1 MSVLDLG
8 ASVPEKRKLSHLR
21 ARPAAAV
28 RARAPPPWVA
38 ERAAACAA
46 EVMDAVRIVL
56 GGEALPHSYE
66 WYHRAT
72 EKLCRHRPLEQSA
85 VADGVFEQ
93 LQQHFEVAVWPQARQ
108 ALATRDELECARQ
121 YLAVFEAWRQRLVTL
136 GLLLLYLDRSYLKQH
151 PTRHMIGEWGLQT
164 WVAALAHEGA
174 AALMRVAE
182 VLLHRTR
189 RRHFADSAAAGALLA
204 HLVNLNVAGGDPELS
219 LQRLWIDRAV
229 ADHTLMSK
237 QLLSTPQTYLAD
249 FRRLLV
255 TELTFLRQCGEL
267 RHTQETLKARVKWVW
282 LFRSWNAVLQ
292 AVLPHVA
299 ADAPALAELY
309 RLCLEAEESLLDAL
323 NAMYYEWG
331 QFVHRQVMRE
341 LVASDVAAILALY
354 HRLQP
359 PLLAQLQERLEY
371 ELRTAF
377 ANALNDPR
385 FNSEVIS
392 LLAQYCHAYLKRP
405 NGPPDEFIANVLT
418 IFKLITNK
426 ATFLTAYKRDLC
438 RRMLLGKLQSLDVE
452 RSIIDRICSVV
463 GDNEQD
469 NLQLRAVFDDLQVA
483 AQPYRTAIDNPPNFS
498 PIVLNKLYWPLF
510 AGTPHCE
517 MALPAPLQLLVDDF
531 AASYRQLDKRNAN
544 KVLDWGYFMYH
555 QLTIAVEFERG
566 TKELV
571 LNLLQ
576 AAVLLLFE
584 GSAQW
589 TAAQVATKLNVTLPL
604 ASAAL
609 ASLKTILITASAGV
623 YAFNAAFWD
632 PHRRVKVAFAA
643 PRSDDTA
650 TAAGDLSP
658 RDRTTE
664 VRALVVRTMKSVREI
679 SYASL
684 LGTLAAKLTKSGP
697 ISTAELKRNI
707 EYAIDAGFLERMG
720 NKVCYIP

>member
-1 MSVLDLG
+1 MSVLELG
-8 ASVPEKRKLSHLR
+8 ATVPEKRKSSHLR
-21 ARPAAAV
+21 ARPVAAV
-28 RARAPPPWVA
+28 RAPRPPPWVA
-38 ERAAACAA
+38 ERAAACRA
-46 EVMDAVRIVL
+46 EVMDAVREVL
-56 GGEALPHSYE
+56 CGAALPHSYE

-72 EKLCRHRPLEQSA
+72 EKLCRHRPSEQSA
-85 VADGVFEQ
+85 VADGVFGQ
-93 LQQHFEVAVWPQARQ
+93 LQQHFEAAVWPQARQ
-108 ALATRDELECARQ
+108 ALATSDELECARQ

-136 GLLLLYLDRSYLKQH
+136 GSLLLYLDRSYLKQH
-151 PTRHMIGEWGLQT
+151 PTRHMIGAWGLQT

-189 RRHFADSAAAGALLA
+189 RRRFADSAGASALLA
-204 HLVNLNVAGGDPELS
+204 HLVHLNAAGGGPELS
-219 LQRLWIDRAV
+219 LQRLWIDRAL

-237 QLLSTPQTYLAD
+237 HSLSTPQTYLAD
-249 FRRLLV
+249 FRSLLV
-255 TELTFLRQCGEL
+255 TELKFMRQCGES
-267 RHTQETLKARVKWVW
+267 RRTQETLKARVKWVW
-282 LFRSWNAVLQ
+282 LFKSWNAVLQ

-299 ADAPALAELY
+299 ADAAALGELHQ
-309 RLCLEAEESLLDAL
+309 LCLEAKESSLDAL

-331 QFVHRQVMRE
+331 QFVHRQVMHE
-341 LVASDVAAILALY
+341 LVASDVTTILALY
-354 HRLQP
+354 RRLQP
-359 PLLAQLQERLEY
+359 PSLPQLQERLEY
-371 ELRTAF
+371 ESRTAF
-377 ANALNDPR
+377 AGALNDPK
-385 FNSEVIS
+385 FNSQVIS
-392 LLAQYCHAYLKRP
+392 SLTQYCHAYLKRP
-405 NGPPDEFIANVLT
+405 AGPPDEFVANVLT

-438 RRMLLGKLQSLDVE
+438 RRMLLGKSQSLDVE
-452 RSIIDRICSVV
+452 RSVIDHICSVV
-463 GDNEQD
+463 GHNEQD

-498 PIVLNKLYWPLF
+498 PIVLNKQHWPSF
-510 AGTPHCE
+510 AGNPHCE
-517 MALPAPLQLLVDDF
+517 MALPASLQSLVDDF
-531 AASYRQLDKRNAN
+531 AASYHQLDKRNAN

-566 TKELV
+566 TKDLV

-589 TAAQVATKLNVTLPL
+589 TAAQVATRLNVTLPL

-609 ASLKTILITASAGV
+609 ASLKSVLISASGV

-643 PRSDDTA
+643 PRSDDAA
-650 TAAGDLSP
+650 TAVGDVSP

-679 SYASL
+679 SYTSL

-720 NKVCYIP
+720 DKVCYIP